1 MLNYFAKKIF
11 GSSNDRVLKQ
21 FYPIVGKINELEKIY
36 SKLSDEQILNKT
48 NEDFYFFLVQEEIYF
63 S

>member
-21 FYPIVGKINELEKIY
+21 FLPIVEKINSLEKSF
-36 SKLSDEQILNKT
+36 SKLSDDQLISNTKEFK
-48 NEDFYFFLVQEEIYF
+48 
-63 S
+63 

>member
-21 FYPIVGKINELEKIY
+21 FLPIVEKINSLEKSF
-36 SKLSDEQILNKT
+36 SKLSDDQLILNTK
-48 NEDFYFFLVQEEIYF
+48 EFKESQKWLQFR
-63 S
+63 